1 MSYQVKTEDLQK
13 VISLTL
19 TAEQLEVIAG
29 ALEMYCIGL
38 AEHNDPHLKYAADA
52 QDAIIDVLEDKFGK
66 DEDDGGYHLV
76 IPEFEIT
83 AGGESAEYVEVEY
96 KTNGHKGGDAGH
108 GCYTTLSLRAGICGA
123 NISINGNEPQE
134 IEGGDTIQITVKGDW
149 EASGFASAF
158 VELGEK
164 LTGEIRKLDQC
175 LTTNA

>member
-13 VISLTL
+13 VISLAL
-19 TAEQLEVIAG
+19 TVEQLEVILG
-29 ALEMYCIGL
+29 SLDIHCIEL
-38 AEHNDPHLKYAADA
+38 AEQKDPYLKLAANA
-52 QDAIIDVLEDKFGK
+52 QKAIIDVLEDKFGE
-66 DEDDGGYHLV
+66 DENDGGYHLV

-83 AGGESAEYVEVEY
+83 AGGESAEYVEVGY

-123 NISINGNEPQE
+123 DISINGNEQQE
-134 IEGGDTIQITVKGDW
+134 IDGGDTIQITVKGDW

-164 LTGEIRKLDQC
+164 LTGEIRKLD
-175 LTTNA
+175 